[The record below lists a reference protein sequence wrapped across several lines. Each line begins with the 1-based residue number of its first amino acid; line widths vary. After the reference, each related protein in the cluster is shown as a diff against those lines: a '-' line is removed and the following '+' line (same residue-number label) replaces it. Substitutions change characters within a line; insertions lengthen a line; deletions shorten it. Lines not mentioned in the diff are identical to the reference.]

1 VSETLPGDRATL
13 AGVTPF
19 FGYHMPSFSF
29 PDATDETRFEHL
41 VTLACAAEEAGFD
54 LVTVMDH
61 FYQIGVHGSE
71 EEPMLEAY
79 ATLSALAARTSR
91 VKLGTMVSGVT
102 YRNPALL
109 AKTVTTLDTI
119 SKGRAVLGLGAAWN
133 DVEHAGY
140 GFEFPAIGE
149 RMSRLDEALQICK
162 LMFTEE
168 RPSFEGRYFRIE
180 QALNFPRPIQPG
192 GPPILIGGS
201 GEKRTLRF
209 VARHGDMSNW
219 WGSMDDLK
227 HYSEVL
233 DRHCEA
239 EGRDPG
245 TILRTIMSPVILVAD
260 QSQAEATLSRLSPE
274 RRAQVTTAT
283 PAEAAEALQP
293 YLEAGFGGFIFR
305 NTTMMTTEAI
315 SLAADLIRL
324 MR

>member
-1 VSETLPGDRATL
+1 M
-13 AGVTPF
+13 TPF

-29 PDATDETRFEHL
+29 PEATNETRFERL
-41 VTLACAAEEAGFD
+41 VTLACAAEDAGFD

-61 FYQIGVHGSE
+61 FYQIAVHGSE

-119 SKGRAVLGLGAAWN
+119 SGGRAVLGLGAAWN
-133 DVEHAGY
+133 DVEHDGY
-140 GFEFPAIGE
+140 GFEFPLIGE
-149 RMSRLDEALQICK
+149 RMSRLDEALQICR

-168 RPSFEGRYFRIE
+168 RPSFEGRYYRIR

-201 GEKRTLRF
+201 GEKRTLRL
-209 VARHGDMSNW
+209 VARYGDMSNW

-239 EGRDPG
+239 EGRDPS

-260 QSQAEATLSRLSPE
+260 EGEGDATLSHLPPE
-274 RRAQVTTAT
+274 RRAQIIAAT
-283 PAEAAEALQP
+283 PADAAEALQP

-305 NTTMMTTEAI
+305 NTTMMTAEAI
-315 SLAADLIRL
+315 GLAGELIRL

>member
-1 VSETLPGDRATL
+1 MTST
-13 AGVTPF
+13 TPF

-29 PDATDETRFEHL
+29 PGTSDEGRFEYL
-41 VTLACAAEEAGFD
+41 VSLACAAEDAGFD
-54 LVTVMDH
+54 MVTVMDH

-133 DVEHAGY
+133 DVEHEGY

-149 RMSRLDEALQICK
+149 RMSRLDEALRICK

-168 RPSFEGRYFRIE
+168 RPTFEGHYYQIHE
-180 QALNFPRPIQPG
+180 ALNYPRPIQRG

-201 GEKRTLRF
+201 GEKRTLRY
-209 VARHGDMSNW
+209 VARYGDMSNW
-219 WGSMDDLK
+219 WGSMDELK
-227 HYSEVL
+227 HYSHVL
-233 DRHCEA
+233 DEHCAA
-239 EGRDPG
+239 EGRDPS
-245 TILRTIMSPVILVAD
+245 TILRTIMSPVILVATQAD
-260 QSQAEATLSRLSPE
+260 AEATLARLSPE
-274 RRAQVTTAT
+274 RRAQVRAAT
-283 PAEAAEALQP
+283 PEQAAEALQP

-305 NTTMMTTEAI
+305 NTTMLTPEAVG
-315 SLAADLIRL
+315 LAGELIGL

>member
-1 VSETLPGDRATL
+1 MPSKP
-13 AGVTPF
+13 PF

-29 PDATDETRFEHL
+29 PGATDETRFENL
-41 VTLACAAEEAGFD
+41 VSLACAAEDAGFD

-61 FYQIGVHGSE
+61 FYQIAVHGSE

-102 YRNPALL
+102 YRNPAML

-133 DVEHAGY
+133 EDEHLGY
-140 GFEFPAIGE
+140 GFEFPPIGE

-168 RPSFEGRYFRIE
+168 RPNFEGRYYRIHE
-180 QALNFPRPIQPG
+180 ALNFPRPIQPG

-201 GEKRTLRF
+201 GERRTLRF
-209 VARHGDMSNW
+209 VARYGDMSNW
-219 WGSMDDLK
+219 WGSMDELK

-233 DRHCEA
+233 DQHCEA
-239 EGRDPG
+239 EGRDPS
-245 TILRTIMSPVILVAD
+245 TILRTIMSPVILLAD
-260 QSQAEATLSRLSPE
+260 QTQAQATLAHLSPE
-274 RRAQVTTAT
+274 RRAQVTPAT
-283 PAEAAEALQP
+283 PAQAAEALQP

-305 NTTMMTTEAI
+305 NTTMLTTEAI
-315 SLAADLIRL
+315 GLAGELIGL

>member
-1 VSETLPGDRATL
+1 
-13 AGVTPF
+13 
-19 FGYHMPSFSF
+19 
-29 PDATDETRFEHL
+29 
-41 VTLACAAEEAGFD
+41 
-54 LVTVMDH
+54 
-61 FYQIGVHGSE
+61 
-71 EEPMLEAY
+71 
-79 ATLSALAARTSR
+79 
-91 VKLGTMVSGVT
+91 MVSGVT

-119 SKGRAVLGLGAAWN
+119 SNGRAVLGLGAAWN

-140 GFEFPAIGE
+140 GFDFPPIGE

-168 RPSFEGRYFRIE
+168 RPSFEGRYYRIQ
-180 QALNFPRPIQPG
+180 QALNVPRPIQPG

-209 VARHGDMSNW
+209 VARYGDMSNW

-239 EGRDPG
+239 EGRDPS
-245 TILRTIMSPVILVAD
+245 TILRTIMAPVILVAD
-260 QSQAEATLSRLSPE
+260 QGQAEATLSHLSPE
-274 RRAQVTTAT
+274 RRAQVTAAT

-305 NTTMMTTEAI
+305 NTSMMTTEAI
-315 SLAADLIRL
+315 GLAGELMRL

>member
-1 VSETLPGDRATL
+1 M
-13 AGVTPF
+13 TPF

-29 PDATDETRFEHL
+29 PGATDETRFERL
-41 VTLACAAEEAGFD
+41 VTLACAAEDAGFD

-133 DVEHAGY
+133 DVEHSGY
-140 GFEFPAIGE
+140 GFEFPPIGE

-168 RPSFEGRYFRIE
+168 RPSFKGRYYSI
-180 QALNFPRPIQPG
+180 QDALNFPRPIQPG

-201 GEKRTLRF
+201 GEKRTLRY
-209 VARHGDMSNW
+209 VARYGDMSNW
-219 WGSMDDLK
+219 WGSMDELK
-227 HYSEVL
+227 HYNEVL

-239 EGRDPG
+239 EGRDPS

-260 QSQAEATLSRLSPE
+260 KSQAEATLSRLSPE
-274 RRAQVTTAT
+274 RRAQVATAT

-293 YLEAGFGGFIFR
+293 YLEAGFSGFIVR
-305 NTTMMTTEAI
+305 NTTRMTPEAI
-315 SLAADLIRL
+315 GLSADLIRL

>member
-1 VSETLPGDRATL
+1 MTL
-13 AGVTPF
+13 F

-29 PDATDETRFEHL
+29 PGATDADRFEGL
-41 VTLACAAEEAGFD
+41 VTRVCAAEEAGFD

-61 FYQIGVHGSE
+61 FYQIAVHGSE

-91 VKLGTMVSGVT
+91 VKLGAMVSGVT

-119 SKGRAVLGLGAAWN
+119 SSGRAVLGLGAAWN
-133 DVEHAGY
+133 EDEHHGY

-168 RPSFEGRYFRIE
+168 RPSFTGRYYRIE
-180 QALNFPRPIQPG
+180 KALNVPRPIQPG

-201 GEKRTLRF
+201 GERRTLRY
-209 VARHGDMSNW
+209 VARYGDMSNW
-219 WGSMDDLK
+219 WGSLEELK
-227 HYSEVL
+227 HYSQVL

-239 EGRDPG
+239 EGRNPG
-245 TILRTIMSPVILVAD
+245 SILRTIMSPVVLIAD
-260 QSQAEATLSRLSPE
+260 QSQAEATLARLSPE
-274 RRAQVTTAT
+274 RRAQVRAAT
-283 PAEAAEALQP
+283 PEQAAEALQP
-293 YLEAGFGGFIFR
+293 YIQAGFEGFIFR
-305 NTTMMTTEAI
+305 NTTMLTPEAI
-315 SLAADLIRL
+315 GLAGELIRL

>member
-1 VSETLPGDRATL
+1 M
-13 AGVTPF
+13 TPF

-29 PDATDETRFEHL
+29 PGATDETRFERL
-41 VTLACAAEEAGFD
+41 VSLACAAEDAGFD

-61 FYQIGVHGSE
+61 FYQIAVHGSE

-119 SKGRAVLGLGAAWN
+119 SNGRAVLGLGAAST
-133 DVEHAGY
+133 DDEHIGY
-140 GFEFPAIGE
+140 RFEFPPLGD
-149 RMSRLDEALQICK
+149 RMRRQQEALQICK

-168 RPSFEGRYFRIE
+168 RSTFEGRYYQIFE
-180 QALNFPRPIQPG
+180 ALNFPRPIQPG

-201 GEKRTLRF
+201 GERRTLRY
-209 VARHGDMSNW
+209 VARYGDMSNW
-219 WGSMDDLK
+219 WGSMDELK

-239 EGRDPG
+239 EGRDPS

-260 QSQAEATLSRLSPE
+260 QSQAAATLARLSPE
-274 RRAQVTTAT
+274 RRAQVTPAT
-283 PAEAAEALQP
+283 PAQAAEALQP

-305 NTTMMTTEAI
+305 NTTMLTSGAI
-315 SLAADLIRL
+315 GLAGELIGL